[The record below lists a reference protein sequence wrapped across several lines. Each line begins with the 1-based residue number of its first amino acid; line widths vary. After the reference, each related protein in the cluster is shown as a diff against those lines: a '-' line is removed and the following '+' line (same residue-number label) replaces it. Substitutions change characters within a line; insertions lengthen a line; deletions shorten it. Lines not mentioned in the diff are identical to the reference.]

1 MSGKGNEIV
10 PLGLLREGEVG
21 EIYSLPD
28 LSLEAE
34 FWGGPGGWG
43 GWGHCFRRRRRFCQ
57 RISSM
62 GLKPGQI
69 VEVKQNRPGNPMLLK
84 VGETFIA
91 LSRRVAMG
99 IKVLKRG

>member
-1 MSGKGNEIV
+1 
-10 PLGLLREGEVG
+10 
-21 EIYSLPD
+21 
-28 LSLEAE
+28 
-34 FWGGPGGWG
+34 
-43 GWGHCFRRRRRFCQ
+43 
-57 RISSM
+57 M

-99 IKVLKRG
+99 IKVIKRG